1 MRGSPRVVVTLGFVA
16 PGRAGPPRGLMKVL
30 VIDDDDIAR
39 EALCST
45 LNAAG
50 HETFELQSSIGATRC
65 IYEQKVDAVVIDVMM
80 PTINGDK
87 LARVFRNNAHGEHL
101 AIVLVSSRSASEL
114 RPLTDLAQA
123 DEVVS
128 KADVSRALVLA
139 VERAVERRVGTGR
152 GGK

>member
-1 MRGSPRVVVTLGFVA
+1 
-16 PGRAGPPRGLMKVL
+16 MKVL

-39 EALCST
+39 EVLCST

-50 HETFELQSSIGATRC
+50 HETFELGSSIGATRC

-101 AIVLVSSRSASEL
+101 GIVLVSSRSTTEL
-114 RPLTDLAQA
+114 RSLTDLAQA
-123 DEVVS
+123 DAVVS
-128 KADVSRALVLA
+128 KAEVGRALVQA
-139 VERAVERRVGTGR
+139 VERAVERRLGGGR
-152 GGK
+152 GAPSSR